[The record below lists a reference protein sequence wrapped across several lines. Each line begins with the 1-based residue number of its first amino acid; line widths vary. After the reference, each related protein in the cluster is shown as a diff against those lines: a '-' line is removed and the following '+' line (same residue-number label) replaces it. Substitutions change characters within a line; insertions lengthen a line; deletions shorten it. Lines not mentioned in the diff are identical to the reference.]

1 MSYEDKW
8 KVLTNLLLEI
18 QESGKKVPV
27 NIMDDLRSAKT
38 MIQVVKADPTH
49 IDSVSRLDEF
59 LRSVEAYAIS
69 TIEKQGKENAE
80 EWLKKL
86 RAPKIGKTKEK
97 SEATSRFV
105 SGIPRDKS
113 WVRIQISRN
122 TPKEK
127 VKRIAKENKL
137 LHRMPENGFIL
148 VYGNENNIKSFIKM
162 MAEQFQDSR
171 RK

>member
-80 EWLKKL
+80 E
-86 RAPKIGKTKEK
+86 
-97 SEATSRFV
+97 
-105 SGIPRDKS
+105 
-113 WVRIQISRN
+113 
-122 TPKEK
+122 
-127 VKRIAKENKL
+127 
-137 LHRMPENGFIL
+137 
-148 VYGNENNIKSFIKM
+148 
-162 MAEQFQDSR
+162 
-171 RK
+171 